1 MTFNDVEQSFSRIT
15 TTVVELTVDG
25 DITGTETFRFG
36 PKGGAPLTKLL
47 GVDVRSTLLRPDIG
61 GRPNKIEP
69 DKALTQRSRLTMR
82 FADEID
88 PPDFDASKFTI
99 TSGSTFWRRLI
110 LVQPDLVGSTVEIKR
125 GYVDTSLGLS
135 DFVTIFKGR
144 VEDFNFETNTD
155 FTLIAKDILAL
166 NDFEIPRQIG
176 DNNLLNETLT
186 AGDPNITVD
195 RVREFTD
202 PATLP
207 SKDFFPVIMEIQPDS
222 IPNVILSTASW
233 TASTKR
239 LNQSGS
245 FSEYTFVRGDQI
257 FLSHASITDGLFE
270 INQKISNDEIEL
282 VQVISNSNLSN
293 VVSEPQEAIIIAS
306 YVTATNT
313 ATVQENRIVR
323 SEEFDNASWIKT
335 GGTSVTADSAI
346 SPFGGDAAA
355 ERIDF
360 AAVADRIEQ
369 DSGDLASAV
378 TYTFSVWLRG
388 VVDTTSPS
396 ISPPYTITLDL
407 IRSDSS
413 ELASNQVTVTADWQR
428 FDLTKTFAAGG
439 GTTAVVRIRRDT
451 GDGRA
456 VFAFG
461 AQLERASSRGFYAA
475 TASTSGVTAGRG
487 AFGTTA
493 AAHVDNSPLA
503 ETIPYRLHLSD
514 SGVHPVFI
522 LRDLVNRAQIAPADV
537 DQNSFD
543 REFAF
548 IEDTQLR
555 RSGAFRI
562 RKPRKLGEHVKE
574 VREQALLDL
583 WTSELGLVNTR
594 FSFRQNVPGVQ
605 TKTITDAENIL
616 FRSASYAGNK
626 ESRLTE
632 VYVYFDP
639 DPTNPDPNEPE
650 DFNKVIVAAD
660 VGVALASGPKA
671 KIILSKWIFRDGEAT
686 ATSGRLVSRFKRG
699 ARIATWGLDLK
710 DAGAFDLGDVVELD
724 SEDVPVKSGTSAV
737 RGRTNWQVIQ
747 KRFLRGLG
755 RIETKGLEF
764 SGLRYAIISPDEDLE
779 TAPDPFPDFPVASAA
794 ERLFGFIGDSAGLVN
809 AGTESGYFIL

>member
-1 MTFNDVEQSFSRIT
+1 MAFSDVEQGFARTPT
-15 TTVVELTVDG
+15 TIVELTVDG

-36 PKGGAPLTKLL
+36 PKNGPPLTTFL
-47 GVDVRSTLLRPDIG
+47 GVDVRSTLLSPDIG

-69 DKALTQRSRLTMR
+69 DKALTQRSRITLK
-82 FADEID
+82 FADEVD
-88 PPDFDASKFTI
+88 AVDFDASKFTI

-110 LVQPDLVGSTVEIKR
+110 LVQPDLVGSTIEVKR
-125 GYVDTSLGLS
+125 GYVDSTLGLS

-144 VEDFNFETNTD
+144 VEDFNFENNTD
-155 FTLIAKDILAL
+155 FTVIAKDILAL
-166 NDFEIPRQIG
+166 NDFEVPRQIG
-176 DNNLLNETLT
+176 DNNLLNEALT

-202 PATLP
+202 PTTLS
-207 SKDFFPVIMEIQPDS
+207 SKDLFPVIMEIQPDS
-222 IPNVILSTASW
+222 IPGTALSTASW

-239 LNQSGS
+239 LNQTGAFSG
-245 FSEYTFVRGDQI
+245 YTFAQGDRI

-282 VQVISNSNLSN
+282 VQSISTSNQTN
-293 VVSEPQEAIIIAS
+293 VASESQEAIIIAS

-313 ATVQENRIVR
+313 ATVQANFLVR
-323 SEEFDNASWIKT
+323 SEEFDNASWVKS
-335 GGTSVTADSAI
+335 GGTTVTADPAVG
-346 SPFGGDAAA
+346 PFGGDPIAD
-355 ERIDF
+355 RLNF

-369 DSGDLASAV
+369 DSGDLASAT

-388 VVDTTSPS
+388 VVDTTSPA

-407 IRSDSS
+407 IRSDAS

-428 FDLTKTFAAGG
+428 FDVTTTFAAGG
-439 GTTAVVRIRRDT
+439 GTFAVARIRRDT
-451 GDGRA
+451 GDDRA

-475 TASTSGVTAGRG
+475 TAATSGVTAGRG

-493 AAHVDNSPLA
+493 VGHADNSPLA
-503 ETIPYRLHLSD
+503 ETIPYRLHQSN

-522 LRDLVNRAQIAPADV
+522 LRDLVNRGRVAVADV
-537 DQNSFD
+537 NQSSFD

-555 RSGAFRI
+555 RSGTFRI
-562 RKPRKLGEHVKE
+562 RKPRKLSEHVKE

-583 WTSELGLVNTR
+583 WVSEFGLVNTR
-594 FSFRQNVPGVQ
+594 FSFRQNVPGAS
-605 TKTITDAENIL
+605 TKTITDAENII

-626 ESRLTE
+626 ESRFTE

-639 DPTNPDPNEPE
+639 DPREPDPSEPD

-660 VGVALASGPKA
+660 VATALASGPKA
-671 KIILSKWIFRDGEAT
+671 KVILSKWIFRNAEGT

-710 DAGAFDLGDVVELD
+710 DAAAFNLGDILELD
-724 SEDVPVKSGTSAV
+724 SGDVPVKSGTSAV
-737 RGRTNWQVIQ
+737 RGKTNWQVIQ
-747 KRFLRGLG
+747 KRFMRRAG
-755 RIETKGLEF
+755 RIEAKGLEF

-779 TAPDPFPDFPVASAA
+779 TAPDAFPDFPAASAA
-794 ERLFGFIGDSAGLVN
+794 ERAYGFIGDAAGLVN